1 MENRNEKRSA
11 QEEKNPMAGD
21 MPSFNNRDAG
31 RRTQIEKAEE
41 GKDESESYT
50 DYNGNSEQNAPAT
63 NK

>member
-21 MPSFNNRDAG
+21 MSSFNNRDAD
-31 RRTQIEKAEE
+31 RSTQTEKAEE

-50 DYNGNSEQNAPAT
+50 DYNGNSEHNAPAT
-63 NK
+63 SK